1 MRWFLRIFFTLV
13 LLAGWIGLGLLYVDF
28 TLGSSKRS
36 QPVQVQIPPQTSLQ
50 GIGRI
55 LEEKGLIRESYF
67 FRYYVIWKQKTNL
80 RAGNYEIAPGETLD
94 QMLDRF
100 AEGKEN
106 TVRIDVIPGFTAYDI
121 ADRLTKNG
129 LDGQG
134 FLKALNNKT
143 PKFAFEK
150 QIPNH
155 PQRPYKL
162 EGYLYPDTYYFP
174 KKEKPENIVNAML
187 ERFNKQL
194 VELKIQEQ
202 LQQDSPLN
210 GNKPM
215 TLDQLVTVASLI
227 QREGQVK
234 SEKPIIA
241 GVIYNRLQKNKKLQ
255 VDATIVFM
263 YRMKGQKIKTVLER
277 MYYEKHPYSTYAI
290 TGLPPGPISSPTKVE
305 LEAALHPQKHRY
317 LFYVT
322 RDDGSNLHY
331 FAENDQGHKA
341 NLRKREQ
348 NRQRAQASRQ

>member
-1 MRWFLRIFFTLV
+1 MKWFLRIFFTLV
-13 LLAGWIGLGLLYVDF
+13 LLAGWAGLGLLYVDF
-28 TLGSSKRS
+28 TLGSPKRAE
-36 QPVQVQIPPQTSLQ
+36 PVQLKIPPQTSLE

-55 LEEKGLIRESYF
+55 LEEKGLIRKSTF
-67 FRYYVIWKQKTNL
+67 FRYYVIWKNKTNL

-94 QMLDRF
+94 QMLTRF

-134 FLKALNNKT
+134 FLKALNDKP

-150 QIPNH
+150 SIPKH

-187 ERFNKQL
+187 ERFNEQL
-194 VELKIQEQ
+194 VKLDIERELREK
-202 LQQDSPLN
+202 SPLS
-210 GNKPM
+210 GKKM

-227 QREGQVK
+227 QREGQVA

-241 GVIYNRLQKNKKLQ
+241 GVIYNRLNKNKKLQ

-290 TGLPPGPISSPTKVE
+290 TGLPPGPISTPTKVE

-331 FAENDQGHKA
+331 FAETDQGHRA
-341 NLRKREQ
+341 NLQKRER
-348 NRQRAQASRQ
+348 NRKSAQANSQ